1 MLCKDFCEYICCSD
15 RKPIVTTATINSLFL
30 VTAFPNF
37 TCDIP
42 FSVSDMNV

>member
-1 MLCKDFCEYICCSD
+1 VFTVLLV
-15 RKPIVTTATINSLFL
+15 RKPENVFTTATVNFVIL

-42 FSVSDMNV
+42 FSVSDMNE